1 MITDREFDSLIGE
14 LKQVNNWKDRKSFRV
29 AFDSIMGTL
38 LANRQ
43 VDKIQQ
49 LKYGWYEIYQNFG
62 RERTDIERI
71 AEYRLN
77 NSVSK
82 LIRR

>member
-1 MITDREFDSLIGE
+1 MITDREFDGMIGE
-14 LKQVNNWKDRKSFRV
+14 LKQVNSWKDRKSFRV

-38 LANRQ
+38 LANRE

-49 LKYGWYEIYQNFG
+49 LKYGFYDIYQNFG